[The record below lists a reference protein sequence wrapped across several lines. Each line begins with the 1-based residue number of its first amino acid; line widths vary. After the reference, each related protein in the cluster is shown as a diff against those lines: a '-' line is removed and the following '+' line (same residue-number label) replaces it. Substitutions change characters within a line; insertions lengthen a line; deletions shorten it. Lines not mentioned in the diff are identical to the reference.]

1 MNKLLKYR
9 NDYHSIY
16 QIAQK
21 FDIMRMII
29 IVCHNDS
36 TQINMSPVSQP
47 LPPALDRIIQRFK
60 QISESKR
67 RYEYLLHFAKRLPAF
82 PDDQK
87 IEANRVPGCASQ
99 VYVVATIRDG
109 KVAFQADSDAQIT
122 KGLVGL
128 LVEGL
133 DGLTP
138 TEIMQ
143 LTPHF
148 IQQTG
153 LDVSLTPSRANGFYN
168 IFQMMQKRA
177 LVCHLTETYSQS

>member
-1 MNKLLKYR
+1 
-9 NDYHSIY
+9 
-16 QIAQK
+16 
-21 FDIMRMII
+21 
-29 IVCHNDS
+29 
-36 TQINMSPVSQP
+36 MSPVSQP
-47 LPPALDRIIQRFK
+47 LPPALNKIVKRFQ

-82 PDDQK
+82 PEDQK
-87 IEANRVPGCASQ
+87 IPKNRVSGCASQ
-99 VYVVATIRDG
+99 VYVIATMDG
-109 KVAFQADSDAQIT
+109 GKISFQADSDAQIT

-133 DGLTP
+133 NGLTP
-138 TEIMQ
+138 SEIMQ

-168 IFQMMQKRA
+168 IFQMMQKSA
-177 LVCHLTETYSQS
+177 MICHLAETYAQS

>member
-1 MNKLLKYR
+1 
-9 NDYHSIY
+9 
-16 QIAQK
+16 
-21 FDIMRMII
+21 
-29 IVCHNDS
+29 
-36 TQINMSPVSQP
+36 MSPVSQP
-47 LPPALDRIIQRFK
+47 LPPALDRIIQRFQ

-82 PDDQK
+82 PADQK
-87 IEANRVPGCASQ
+87 IPENRVPGCASQ
-99 VYVVATIRDG
+99 VYVIATMDAG
-109 KVAFQADSDAQIT
+109 KVSFQADSDAQIT

-133 DGLTP
+133 NGLTP
-138 TEIMQ
+138 AEIMQ
-143 LTPHF
+143 LTPDF

-177 LVCHLTETYSQS
+177 LVCHLTETYLQS

>member
-1 MNKLLKYR
+1 
-9 NDYHSIY
+9 
-16 QIAQK
+16 
-21 FDIMRMII
+21 
-29 IVCHNDS
+29 
-36 TQINMSPVSQP
+36 MSPVSQP
-47 LPPALDRIIQRFK
+47 LPPALDRIIQRFQ

-87 IEANRVPGCASQ
+87 IPENQVSGCASQ
-99 VYVVATIRDG
+99 VYVTATIDSG
-109 KVAFQADSDAQIT
+109 KVSFQADSDAQIT

-133 DGLTP
+133 NGLTP
-138 TEIMQ
+138 LEIMQ
-143 LTPHF
+143 LTPDF

-177 LVCHLTETYSQS
+177 LICHLTETYLQS

>member
-1 MNKLLKYR
+1 
-9 NDYHSIY
+9 
-16 QIAQK
+16 
-21 FDIMRMII
+21 
-29 IVCHNDS
+29 
-36 TQINMSPVSQP
+36 MSPVSQP
-47 LPPALDRIIQRFK
+47 LPPALDRIIHRFQ

-82 PDDQK
+82 PADQK
-87 IEANRVPGCASQ
+87 IPENRVSGCASQ
-99 VYVVATIRDG
+99 VYVIATVEAG
-109 KVAFQADSDAQIT
+109 KVSFQADSDAQIT

-133 DGLTP
+133 NGLTP
-138 TEIMQ
+138 IEIME

-177 LVCHLTETYSQS
+177 LVCHLTETYAQS

>member
-1 MNKLLKYR
+1 M
-9 NDYHSIY
+9 D
-16 QIAQK
+16 A
-21 FDIMRMII
+21 
-29 IVCHNDS
+29 
-36 TQINMSPVSQP
+36 
-47 LPPALDRIIQRFK
+47 
-60 QISESKR
+60 
-67 RYEYLLHFAKRLPAF
+67 
-82 PDDQK
+82 
-87 IEANRVPGCASQ
+87 
-99 VYVVATIRDG
+99 G
-109 KVAFQADSDAQIT
+109 KVSFQGDSDAQIT

-133 DGLTP
+133 NGLTP

-177 LVCHLTETYSQS
+177 LVCHLTETYSH

>member
-1 MNKLLKYR
+1 
-9 NDYHSIY
+9 
-16 QIAQK
+16 
-21 FDIMRMII
+21 
-29 IVCHNDS
+29 
-36 TQINMSPVSQP
+36 MSPISPP
-47 LPPALDRIIQRFK
+47 LPPALGRIIQRFQ

-67 RYEYLLHFAKRLPAF
+67 RYEYLLHFAKRLPSF
-82 PDDQK
+82 PENQK
-87 IEANRVPGCASQ
+87 IPENRVSGCASQ
-99 VYVVATIRDG
+99 VYITATAEAG
-109 KVAFQADSDAQIT
+109 KVRFQADSDAQIT

-138 TEIMQ
+138 MEIMQ
-143 LTPHF
+143 LTPDF

-177 LVCHLTETYSQS
+177 LVCHLTETYSHS

>member
-1 MNKLLKYR
+1 
-9 NDYHSIY
+9 
-16 QIAQK
+16 
-21 FDIMRMII
+21 
-29 IVCHNDS
+29 
-36 TQINMSPVSQP
+36 MSPLSYP
-47 LPPALDRIIQRFK
+47 LPPALDRIIQRFQ

-67 RYEYLLHFAKRLPAF
+67 RYEYLLYFAKRLPPF

-87 IEANRVPGCASQ
+87 IPENRVPGCASQ
-99 VYVVATIRDG
+99 VYITATIDGG
-109 KVAFQADSDAQIT
+109 KVSFQADSDAQIT

-133 DGLTP
+133 EGLTP

-168 IFQMMQKRA
+168 IFQMMQRRA
-177 LVCHLTETYSQS
+177 LVCHLTESYLG